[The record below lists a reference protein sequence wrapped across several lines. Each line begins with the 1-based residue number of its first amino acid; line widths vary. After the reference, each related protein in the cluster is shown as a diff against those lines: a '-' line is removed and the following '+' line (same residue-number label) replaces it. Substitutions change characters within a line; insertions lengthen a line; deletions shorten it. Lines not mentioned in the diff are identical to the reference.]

1 MNILKTIFFKNRKL
15 RTEILVTFSVLLFV
29 FVSCEIFYSNDAN
42 KKIVLQFEKDY
53 YSNKISSMTANWLD
67 SYFSLVELVANVLSR
82 NKLVQPNNSAKGFA
96 DFEEFFKKALQKTPF
111 ALTFQLTLNDGSM
124 LQVRNIRGVTS
135 FQHNLSHSLPE
146 YAVYAI
152 RKMERI
158 PGKENI
164 SESWEYLNNDFT
176 PIIKE
181 HLQVAQYDP
190 RERSWYI
197 NTVINRK
204 LLWSEPYE
212 FATSNE
218 IGVTVSTP
226 ILIKKKNEAHGV
238 ISIDFSL
245 KDFADLLHNAKT
257 TANSCIRLINDK
269 NEILA
274 STLENEKISHREN
287 TKVAADKLLKVTEIN
302 DESLQ
307 LATKNL
313 IGENETHVTYET
325 SDGKAF
331 IASKR
336 KLHSVPFSIL
346 TITPQSDFTEVFDKL
361 QANMFLLSL
370 FVFLFSSAIVI
381 IFSHR
386 ISKPISQL
394 CKSAIVI
401 GKMNFKSY
409 SDPQQSNI
417 FEVKELS
424 AAIEQMKSSVST
436 FSKYTPK
443 GIVNEILKNGGATS
457 IGGMTKEV
465 TLFFSDIEKFSTV
478 SEKLPAEYLIFH
490 LSEYFDELTKI
501 ITEHNGIID
510 KYIGD
515 SIMAIWGAPNPDED
529 QVINACEAALNCQ
542 QMLKTLKDKWMS
554 LGKPPLPTR
563 IGLHSGIAIV
573 GNIGSHERV
582 NFTAI
587 GNTVDI
593 ASSLEGTNKIYGTRI
608 LASESVESKA
618 RDKILFRVIDKV
630 SVNGSRSGIT
640 IFEPLCSLQQVND
653 MYYKMLELCSKSKEA
668 FELYQSQNF
677 KDALELYTEISKTF
691 PEKANSINVLIK
703 RCEEFLA
710 TPPKNWDGINRLW

>member
-1 MNILKTIFFKNRKL
+1 MNIFKMIFSKKRKL
-15 RTEILVTFSVLLFV
+15 RTEILMTFSVLILI
-29 FVSCEIFYSNDAN
+29 FVSCEIFYSNEAN

-53 YSNKISSMTANWLD
+53 YSKKLSSMRANWLD
-67 SYFSLVELVANVLSR
+67 SYFSQVELVASILSK
-82 NKLVQPNNSAKGFA
+82 NKLLLQDNSIQGFA
-96 DFEEFFKKALQKTPF
+96 DFEELFKKALQKTPF
-111 ALTFQLTLNDGSM
+111 ASTFQLTLNDGSM
-124 LQVRNIRGVTS
+124 LQVRNIRGLTS
-135 FQHNLSHSLPE
+135 FQKNLSHPLPE
-146 YAVYAI
+146 YATYAI
-152 RKMERI
+152 RKMERVSTE
-158 PGKENI
+158 ENI
-164 SESWEYLNNDFT
+164 SESWEYLDNDFT

-181 HLQVAQYDP
+181 NLPVAQYEP
-190 RERSWYI
+190 RERNWYI

-204 LLWSEPYE
+204 LLWSEPYT
-212 FATSNE
+212 FKTTHE

-226 ILIKKKNEAHGV
+226 ILAEGKKEVHGV
-238 ISIDFSL
+238 ISVDFSL
-245 KDFADLLHNAKT
+245 NDFADLLHQLKT

-274 STLENEKISHREN
+274 STLDNENINRQGSARS
-287 TKVAADKLLKVTEIN
+287 AADKLLKVTAIN

-307 LATKNL
+307 IATKNL
-313 IGENETHVTYET
+313 IGTNETHITYEI
-325 SDGKAF
+325 SDGTAF

-336 KLHSVPFSIL
+336 RLHSVPFSMLI
-346 TITPQSDFTEVFDKL
+346 ITPQSDFTEVFDELKL
-361 QANMFLLSL
+361 NMFLLSL
-370 FVFLFSSAIVI
+370 LVFLFSSVIVI
-381 IFSHR
+381 IFSHK

-394 CKSAIVI
+394 CKSAIAV
-401 GKMNFKSY
+401 GKMDFKNY
-409 SDPQQSNI
+409 SEPQQSGI
-417 FEVKELS
+417 YEIKELAS
-424 AAIEQMKSSVST
+424 AIEQMESSVST

-443 GIVNEILKNGGATS
+443 DILNEILKNGGTTN

-478 SEKLPAEYLIFH
+478 SEKLPAEYLISH
-490 LSEYFDELTKI
+490 ISEYFEELTKI
-501 ITEHNGIID
+501 IAKHNGIID

-542 QMLKTLKDKWMS
+542 QMLKTLKDKWVS

-573 GNIGSHERV
+573 GNIGSHERI

-608 LASESVESKA
+608 LASETVESKA
-618 RDKILFRVIDKV
+618 HDKILFRVIDRV
-630 SVNGSRSGIT
+630 AVNGSRSGIT
-640 IFEPLCSLQQVND
+640 IFEPLCSLQNAND

-668 FELYQSQNF
+668 FELYQDKNF
-677 KDALELYTEISKTF
+677 KDALTLYTEISKTF

-703 RCEEFLA
+703 RCEEFLKN
-710 TPPKNWDGINRLW
+710 PPKDWDGINRLW